1 MKLFGFL
8 REDPDDE
15 YIRLINE
22 ANIQHDEIIE
32 KALSDKESILA
43 EAEAQKASML
53 HEAESILREAKE
65 KHDRTE
71 SQALSDIRDQK
82 REMEQDLQRLLENI
96 QEIEQISK
104 AYDCNP
110 WESFGLEQ
118 PEYAEK
124 VMLIQQK
131 VSDLIDS
138 KRAASNIFP
147 FETNDEIN
155 EYERRYKQITQFF
168 CAKADLIS
176 LEAKTA
182 NFTAINKKIAKAFT
196 DINKMYEKDNIALSE
211 HLLDLKVK
219 QCIAIYYSYKK

>member
-15 YIRLINE
+15 YIRIINE

-82 REMEQDLQRLLENI
+82 REMEQDLQRLLENM
-96 QEIEQISK
+96 QEIERISK

-219 QCIAIYYSYKK
+219 QCIAIYYSCKK